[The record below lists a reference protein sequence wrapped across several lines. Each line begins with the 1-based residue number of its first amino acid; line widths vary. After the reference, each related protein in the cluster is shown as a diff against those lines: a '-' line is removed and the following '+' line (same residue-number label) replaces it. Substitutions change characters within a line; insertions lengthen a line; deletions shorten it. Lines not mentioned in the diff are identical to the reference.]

1 MNTQLFFK
9 ELNKSLF
16 NDRLNNSQ
24 WEGIKVKLNAFKE
37 YRVPNI
43 RWCAY
48 MLATSYHETAHTMRP
63 VEEFGKGRGK
73 PYGRKLKYSRRPYTW
88 PDKIYYGRGD
98 VQLTWYENYEK
109 MGIYLDIPLLVQPEL
124 ALRPDISARIMVEG
138 MTKGVS
144 MRGDFTGVSLETYF
158 NSYNDDPI
166 RARRVVNGLDQ
177 ANRIADVHYKFL
189 NAMEVALR

>member
-1 MNTQLFFK
+1 
-9 ELNKSLF
+9 
-16 NDRLNNSQ
+16 
-24 WEGIKVKLNAFKE
+24 
-37 YRVPNI
+37 
-43 RWCAY
+43 
-48 MLATSYHETAHTMRP
+48 
-63 VEEFGKGRGK
+63 
-73 PYGRKLKYSRRPYTW
+73 
-88 PDKIYYGRGD
+88 
-98 VQLTWYENYEK
+98 

-124 ALRPDISARIMVEG
+124 ALNPDISARIMVEG

>member
-9 ELNKSLF
+9 EVNKSLF
-16 NDRLNNSQ
+16 NNRLNSSQ

-37 YRVPNI
+37 YRVTDI
-43 RWCAY
+43 RWCVY
-48 MLATSYHETAHTMRP
+48 MFVTSYHETAHTMRP

-73 PYGRKLKYSRRPYTW
+73 PYGKKLKYSRRPYSW

-109 MGIYLDIPLLVQPEL
+109 MGVYLDIPLLAQPEL
-124 ALRPDISARIMVEG
+124 ALNPDISARIMVEG
-138 MTKGVS
+138 MTNGVS

-166 RARRVVNGLDQ
+166 RARRVVNGLDE

>member
-16 NDRLNNSQ
+16 NDRLNSSQ

-37 YRVPNI
+37 YRVTDI

-124 ALRPDISARIMVEG
+124 ALKPDISARIMVEG